1 MTTCLS
7 PVQNLI
13 KLGISLLILGG
24 IPLSSKV
31 LNAQENLPT
40 PSPSPPQFQDIN
52 QDPYLTEI
60 QQAVEI
66 KLMSGFPQQQ
76 FRPQQALTREQLVS
90 VVIELFYKTPR
101 QNINS
106 SFPGPKPSLPELPK
120 SVDKNPFPDVDAN
133 RWSAAKIQLAR
144 EIGFIRGYKDG
155 LFRPE
160 QAVTRAEL
168 VSMLW
173 EVDKYMVQLRGWD
186 GRQYFS
192 PGEPLNFS
200 DIRQHWAKEAIE
212 RMSANC
218 RVASPLNETGTTF
231 APNQSAKRNYVAAAS
246 IRSLTCLSRF
256 PPPPS

>member
-1 MTTCLS
+1 MTTRFIRFS
-7 PVQNLI
+7 NLVKI
-13 KLGISLLILGG
+13 GISLLILGG
-24 IPLSSKV
+24 IPISSKV

-40 PSPSPPQFQDIN
+40 PSPSLPPFQDVN
-52 QDPYLTEI
+52 QDPYLKEI
-60 QQAVEI
+60 QQAVER

-76 FRPQQALTREQLVS
+76 FRPQQPLTREQLVS
-90 VVIELFYKTPR
+90 VVIELFYQTPL
-101 QNINS
+101 QNINL
-106 SFPGPKPSLPELPK
+106 SFPYPKPPLPELPK

-133 RWSAAKIQLAR
+133 RWSASKIQLAR

-168 VSMLW
+168 MSMLW
-173 EVDKYMVQLRGWD
+173 EFDKYMVQLRGWD
-186 GRQYFS
+186 GRSYFS
-192 PGEPLNFS
+192 PEEPLKFS

-246 IRSLTCLSRF
+246 IRSLSCLSRF